1 MTKQDFLEI
10 VQTLPEDTPFDKL
23 AVEVE
28 KIRFMDSVD
37 RGLKQADEGNMISHE
52 ELVAKFNKRFKG

>member
-10 VQTLPEDTPFDKL
+10 VQTLPDDTPFDKL

-28 KIRFMDSVD
+28 KIRFMTSVD
-37 RGLKQADEGNMISHE
+37 RGLKQADEGKMISHDD
-52 ELVAKFNKRFKG
+52 LVTKFNKRFKG